1 MTRLDEPV
9 ERYFRNAIRDDAE
22 RGRGVRLTMSGR
34 IKVGTW
40 LHFKGV
46 EMCDG
51 RSFVWQARVAGGL
64 LVVTDRF
71 DLEAG
76 STEGRLFGRMR
87 LFRSADVDTTR
98 SAAGRA
104 ALEAIWTPRSLL
116 PENGVTWR
124 ADSDELIVASWDV
137 PPERPELHLRI
148 DDGGAVLSAWAQRW
162 RGDAGYVPCG
172 CEVHEHRRWG
182 DLVVPSRVTVGWDF
196 GTPAYRPFFSAHV
209 EGLAENWPRPTPPRS
224 HGRQPDPRGQR

>member
-9 ERYFRNAIRDDAE
+9 ERYFRNAIRGGAE
-22 RGRGVRLTMSGR
+22 RGSRVRFTMSGR
-34 IKVGTW
+34 IKVGPW
-40 LHFKGV
+40 LRFKSV
-46 EMCDG
+46 ETCDG
-51 RSFVWQARVAGGL
+51 RSFVWRARVAGGL

-71 DLEAG
+71 DGEAG
-76 STEGRLFGRMR
+76 STEGRLFGRTR
-87 LFRSADVDTTR
+87 LFRSADADTTR

-104 ALEAIWTPRSLL
+104 ALEAIWAPRSLL

-137 PPERPELHLRI
+137 PPERPEVHLRI
-148 DDGGAVLSAWAQRW
+148 DDRGAVVSAWAERW
-162 RGDAGYVPCG
+162 SGDRGYVPCG

-196 GTPAYRPFFSAHV
+196 GTPGYRPFFAAQV
-209 EGLAENWPRPTPPRS
+209 EDLAENY
-224 HGRQPDPRGQR
+224 